1 MHSIATPA
9 LDVIHLVILSELLYG
24 RYKQKQVCNCF
35 RFKKK
40 IFWHFHRE
48 TYGIFVFKGIDF
60 SIRCYGKHYKFTNR
74 NQRYLNVNK
83 IAKYRK

>member
-40 IFWHFHRE
+40 YF
-48 TYGIFVFKGIDF
+48 GIFTGKLTGFLSSKASTSVFVVMENIINSRTGTKDI
-60 SIRCYGKHYKFTNR
+60 
-74 NQRYLNVNK
+74 
-83 IAKYRK
+83 